1 MKHFFIL
8 FLSIFLF
15 FSSCSSDDSDTQ
27 NGMMEDPIEELVL
40 LKNIKKDNQIIESY
54 IYNSENKIEEA
65 SGTFFGGAT
74 RFVATYESDNRTLTY
89 YDDNDQVKKIEV
101 YYNRTGNTVRIEDI
115 NVDTN
120 ELIFY
125 GLYTLNS
132 SDCNVEKLEF
142 KTPDDI
148 AYYTSA
154 FSYTDSNCSFQR
166 ENSYNVPQDP
176 ARIVVKS
183 DDKNY
188 YRKSVYATTYTTI
201 YSRNTLESTLYD
213 RDNEIMNN
221 LSYTSAYLYNEDD
234 YPVSEIRTFLNGT
247 VENYTYEY
255 Y

>member
-1 MKHFFIL
+1 MIISPKIIL
-8 FLSIFLF
+8 
-15 FSSCSSDDSDTQ
+15 
-27 NGMMEDPIEELVL
+27 NNEV
-40 LKNIKKDNQIIESY
+40 ESLPFNFRLAQY
-54 IYNSENKIEEA
+54 A
-65 SGTFFGGAT
+65 GAT

-101 YYNRTGNTVRIEDI
+101 YYNRTGNTVRIEGI